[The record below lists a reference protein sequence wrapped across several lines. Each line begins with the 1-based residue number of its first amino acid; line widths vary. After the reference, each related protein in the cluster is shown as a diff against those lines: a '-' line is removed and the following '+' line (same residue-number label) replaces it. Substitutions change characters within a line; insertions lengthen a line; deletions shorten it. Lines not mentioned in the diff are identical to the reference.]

1 MASLA
6 LLVALIFLTIILLPV
21 ITLLFSYFKFKIL
34 TILSSVLSFFVTIN
48 WVVVSPIG
56 VKWIGV
62 VGFLLTIYSLK
73 NLKK

>member
-6 LLVALIFLTIILLPV
+6 LLVALIFLTTILLPV

-34 TILSSVLSFFVTIN
+34 TIFLSILSFFVTVN
-48 WVVVSPIG
+48 WIIVSPIA

-62 VGFLLTIYSLK
+62 VGFLLTVYSLK